1 MNHQENNK
9 DRIPPIAFET
19 ANSFLLKEKN
29 AGIGTDRDQIPANNV
44 EDVGDVSDNE
54 K

>member
-9 DRIPPIAFET
+9 DRVPSVAFET
-19 ANSFLLKEKN
+19 AYSFLLKEKN
-29 AGIGTDRDQIPANNV
+29 AGIGTNQDQTPASIV

-54 K
+54 E